1 MLKIN
6 DHLHIFCI
14 IGMANS
20 AVHFDME
27 TINHI
32 KLQPN
37 LGREYN
43 SEGILCLIATYS
55 LLSQGTY
62 F

>member
-43 SEGILCLIATYS
+43 SEGMQCLIATHSILS
-55 LLSQGTY
+55 LGAY